1 MLVLSIKQNVLM
13 KDTSVCYSS
22 LILVFLFIYIP
33 KIQILLQTLDI
44 EHAVNH
50 AMKALYKHRTSHKM
64 KHINTRT
71 SPLYKFIHIT
81 CKSTFGRKTEYS
93 YN

>member
-1 MLVLSIKQNVLM
+1 M
-13 KDTSVCYSS
+13 KDSSVCYSS
-22 LILVFLFIYIP
+22 LILVLIFIYIP
-33 KIQILLQTLDI
+33 KIQKLLQTLDI

-50 AMKALYKHRTSHKM
+50 TMKVLCKHRTSRKM

-71 SPLYKFIHIT
+71 SPIYKFIHIT
-81 CKSTFGRKTEYS
+81 CKSTFDRKTEYN